1 MIIVGLVIGRNE
13 GAQNQ
18 DAPRW
23 GQ

>member
-13 GAQNQ
+13 GARNQ
-18 DAPRW
+18 GAPRW